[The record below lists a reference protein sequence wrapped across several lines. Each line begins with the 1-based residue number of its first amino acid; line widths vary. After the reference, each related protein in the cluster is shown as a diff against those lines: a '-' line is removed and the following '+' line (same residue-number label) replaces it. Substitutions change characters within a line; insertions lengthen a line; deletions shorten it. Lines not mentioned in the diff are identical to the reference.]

1 MLASHWKR
9 SKPIYEIAEPAIAGA
24 GVQAMTDGAQS
35 EATRDTLR
43 YRRSVEQQLRSRRVW
58 SASAPIE
65 RAIAQQK
72 NLNWNTGAC

>member
-1 MLASHWKR
+1 
-9 SKPIYEIAEPAIAGA
+9 
-24 GVQAMTDGAQS
+24 MTDGAQS